1 MRWVVAQPGPAF
13 SVADVY
19 AGWVEALRELGEQ
32 VAEFNLDA
40 RLTFYGSAKFEDDD
54 GARKALTP
62 EQATELAVSGIYADL
77 YKVRPDV
84 LLVVS
89 GFMLPPECYRLARA
103 YGTRIVVVH
112 TESPY
117 EDDRQAAVAAYADV
131 NLVNDPTNLG
141 QFPPGTRYMP
151 QAFRPSMH
159 HPGAAREEMV
169 CDLGFVGTGYESRV
183 EFFERMDLSGLD
195 VTLAGNWWTVDEAS
209 PLYPYLAHDP
219 GDCLDNADTAD
230 LYRSA
235 RVGMNLYRR
244 EAERPELSAGWAM
257 GPREVEMAACGLF
270 FLRDPR
276 GEGDEV
282 LDMLPTFSSPEEA
295 SQLVRY
301 WLGRPDE
308 RAEVAVK
315 ARAAVA
321 DRTFVNHAVELLRL
335 LERK

>member
-19 AGWVEALRELGEQ
+19 EGWVEALQGLGET
-32 VAEFNLDA
+32 VMPFNLDS
-40 RLTFYGSAKFEDDD
+40 RLTFYCSARFEMD
-54 GARKALTP
+54 GETRAPLTT
-62 EQATELAVSGIYADL
+62 EQASELAVNGIYAEL

-103 YGTRIVVVH
+103 YGTRIVVIH

-117 EDDRQAAVAAYADV
+117 EDDRQSVVAEYADV
-131 NLVNDPTNLG
+131 NLINDPTHLA
-141 QFPPGTRYMP
+141 QFPDGTRYLP
-151 QAFRPSMH
+151 HAYRPAVH
-159 HPGAAREEMV
+159 HPGPARPEMV
-169 CDLGFVGTGYESRV
+169 CDLGFVGSGYESRV
-183 EFFERMDLSGLD
+183 EFFEEMDLDGLD
-195 VTLAGNWWTVDEAS
+195 VTLAGNWWTVDEDS

-219 GDCLDNADTAD
+219 LDCLDNTDTAD

-235 RVGMNLYRR
+235 RTGLNLYRR
-244 EAERPELSAGWAM
+244 EAQRPELSAGWAM
-257 GPREVEMAACGLF
+257 GPRELEMAACGLF

-276 GEGDEV
+276 GEGDEL
-282 LDMLPTFSSPEEA
+282 LDMLPTFYSPAEA
-295 SQLVRY
+295 SDLVRW
-301 WLGRPDE
+301 WLDHPDE
-308 RAEVAVK
+308 RAEVALK

-321 DRTFVNHAVELLRL
+321 DRTFTNHAVDLLRL